1 MNATHPLLVA
11 LFALSCGTASAQVE
25 GPRTAA
31 ASGER
36 WAQIDRNNDD
46 AIDRKEAEAHPAL
59 RDHFDRIDR
68 DRSGRLE
75 RPEVREAWQLAQA
88 RRDARQSQRRAMQAR
103 FRWLDIDNDGTLTLT
118 EIGDAAPK
126 LSERFVAI
134 DGNRDGRIGREE
146 IRSYLRAQRDARR
159 AAQA

>member
-1 MNATHPLLVA
+1 
-11 LFALSCGTASAQVE
+11 
-25 GPRTAA
+25 
-31 ASGER
+31 
-36 WAQIDRNNDD
+36 
-46 AIDRKEAEAHPAL
+46 
-59 RDHFDRIDR
+59 
-68 DRSGRLE
+68 
-75 RPEVREAWQLAQA
+75 
-88 RRDARQSQRRAMQAR
+88 MQAR

-146 IRSYLRAQRDARR
+146 IRSYLRAQRDDRR